1 MAKKNL
7 PVLPAVNSRGTAN
20 NRVTVDDKG
29 RRVIQAKPV
38 MPIGKA
44 PAGTTV
50 QPAAPVQT
58 PPLTDD
64 QITERNM
71 SILDSWSSDDRKG
84 VLDWLQYRPGGAWNI
99 GKAWENWASGI
110 NGPTYHDMMTQARAS
125 AAYQDVGEKHGEDVV
140 ARVAESADRAQ
151 NKQLYEDVTLAAG
164 EMAEGGSTTH
174 DIFSVLAQ
182 NLGSYM
188 APLGFLSGKSLETGQ
203 YAGADPYNWANIP
216 GAYSAAVRAEGAE
229 HAGENLANAVG
240 NVLGFDYADIQGT
253 KAGKVF
259 DTVGNLGYQG
269 IMTWADS
276 ALRAAQGAAW
286 GNSLGIDPEAAK
298 KAAKVFGSSL
308 AAMGTFGQSYSEY
321 SQSGIGKN
329 EAALQAFTDAA
340 AEFVSEYLQTDR
352 WFKVAEGANL
362 PAKEIVKNFFKN
374 MGAEI
379 AEEEI
384 SLIVQKLS
392 QLAILGENAEW
403 RKAFEDYREQG
414 MNPMLAMQQVMWDF
428 GGELAE
434 TAGVSIVSS
443 ILGSGGATI
452 AGVRAANRNQA
463 QQAQQGQQPTYQV
476 GQRVRA
482 LDQNRIGEIVAV
494 DPETGAY
501 SVRFESKDGTVR
513 TIEYKNG
520 EFVPYG
526 TVKAA
531 EAPTAAQPEAPAQT
545 PAEAPT
551 QAPAQTPTQTPA
563 RTAAEAPAVVEALE
577 GYRQNNRVSNNQATA
592 ILADKEAVAMLT
604 AETGMELPGTAS
616 GNRAAVKA
624 AVAQLAQTQT
634 QNTEAE
640 AQTAKTPETAPTEA
654 QETPEA
660 AMGAEAAETKG
671 EAETVAETVEAP
683 ETVAEAEGEQTRAEA
698 EKRPPEK
705 WETENLNGIRDVL
718 AMIERG
724 AKPSE
729 FEAKAR
735 AAAKEYEDIQ
745 AAKPY
750 GTAYTDDETGR
761 MRTLTF
767 LRGVYASAGRDP
779 VGTRKMYGALLEDV
793 EAGVDPEAYKY
804 DRTGRTL
811 LPKPVEQQEAANPL
825 DRAIGAALRG
835 EKVAAQPEPVSR
847 PQTVDTPKQSPS
859 GAQDPGIKG
868 TGAAEANFSGKQQFE
883 NLLGDD
889 NVQPDRASDTRPAE
903 MIRRDAQGRRV
914 SDTAK
919 NAVGAD
925 VTTEEVADAIQELA
939 AIGAFSYEE
948 ESNRKAMETAG
959 EEIAKRGARATERE
973 ILNRSLN
980 GKHKKGDIEKAMLL
994 YARYNQKG
1002 DVDGASEMMV
1012 ALTAMANRTGRDLQ
1026 LFRMMRKLTPEGQ
1039 LMTVRKTAQQA
1050 VDRINRGRDGRKQQE
1065 ITPKQQLENDYI
1077 KAVEAS
1083 MKDPDNQEKQEAVAR
1098 AERAIYEDAASQI
1111 KATFADKWNAW
1122 RYMAML
1128 GNMRTQVRNVV
1139 GNLAFVPYKTA
1150 KDTIG
1155 SALERMFLKQE
1166 NRTKAVLNFTAAN
1179 DRDLVSWAAE
1189 DGKSRAVHDALK
1201 YSAKLGDD
1209 NSRNI
1214 IEDSRKI
1221 FNNKALEAARK
1232 FIEKVPQAAD
1242 MWFKSPYYA
1251 TSLASF
1257 LKARGYT
1264 AQQVKAGQ
1272 VSDTVM
1278 QEARSYAIEE
1288 AMRATFN
1295 DSNAFSDAM
1304 ANLRYK
1310 GDNRFMKL
1318 LNIVGEGV
1326 LPFRRT
1332 PANVLMRG
1340 LEYSPAGLIK
1350 TGVQAA
1356 EGLRNGDFSG
1366 AQFIDNLSANIT
1378 GSAAMLLGYALA
1390 KGMLHPIRLRGG
1402 NVDED
1407 EERRGIQEYAIEF
1420 QWDGKTYSYTI
1431 DWAAP
1436 ANLPLF
1442 VGANIYEA
1450 WSKDYGDDISG
1461 FTRFL
1466 YAVGNTF
1473 EPMLELAC
1481 LSSLADLAE
1490 SISYGR
1496 QEGNVLY
1503 SVAAQIA
1510 TSYLT
1515 QGIPALLRQ
1524 GHYAAKEDKQTTFA
1538 NNADPLLR
1546 GLERTAANM
1555 PIVGSLWQ
1563 TTKRDAWGRAQDMGG
1578 IGVRILNSFVNPGT
1592 FRQVSNDPVE
1602 AEIARLNRVQSVNVS
1617 PDLPGKT
1624 ITYRDGDGNVHTDHR
1639 LTEGEWQT
1647 LVTTQGQTAHE
1658 LLTEIVE
1665 SDAYQSMDD
1674 DQRAA
1679 VIEWV
1684 YDYARETAR
1693 DAAIRGYEPQLS
1705 GWMKDLET
1713 FGTGAI
1719 FSQAAKR
1726 EMDDGF
1732 TDITAGNRA
1741 DGFEK
1746 LSAGWDIY
1754 QSLDQRGRERFLES
1768 NGGRVEYYIHAR
1780 EAGMS
1785 TGTFGNL
1792 YTQYRGID
1800 GQDISISQKANAWA
1814 NTLQKEVEAG
1824 HITAEQAAVLKKDMV
1839 FRYSGIV
1846 STTNYDAMVSAG
1858 LEADSAHGVTNLL
1871 AGLKPEPGKTTVR
1884 DVQNAEAI
1892 AGMGMDEKS
1901 TVAAMHVYL
1910 SDAQDKNLDQ
1920 MIGMGYSPEDYAAV
1934 WRIYL
1939 DATSGTGKKNRVIE
1953 AIMREL
1959 NIKDYKTAAAIYDI
1973 YAK

>member
-1 MAKKNL
+1 MAEQIKPGRTTPGNGSTTNNTAAKKVVHRTWL
-7 PVLPAVNSRGTAN
+7 P
-20 NRVTVDDKG
+20 D
-29 RRVIQAKPV
+29 IQAQQR
-38 MPIGKA
+38 A
-44 PAGTTV
+44 PRREWLPGL
-50 QPAAPVQT
+50 PDSAAPQM
-58 PPLTDD
+58 TDD
-64 QITERNM
+64 QITEKNM
-71 SILDSWSSDDRKG
+71 GILNSWGSDDRKG
-84 VLDWLQYRPGGAWNI
+84 VLDWLQYRPGGAWDI
-99 GKAWENWASGI
+99 GKAWESWASGI

-151 NKQLYEDVTLAAG
+151 NKQLYEDVTQAAG

-253 KAGKVF
+253 KTGKVF

-298 KAAKVFGSSL
+298 KAAKMFGSSM

-321 SQSGIGKN
+321 SQSGIGKD

-392 QLAILGENAEW
+392 QLAILGENADW
-403 RKAFEDYREQG
+403 RKAMEDYQAQG
-414 MNPMLAMQQVMWDF
+414 MNPMQAMRQVMWDF
-428 GGELAE
+428 GGEMAE

-463 QQAQQGQQPTYQV
+463 QQGQQ
-476 GQRVRA
+476 
-482 LDQNRIGEIVAV
+482 
-494 DPETGAY
+494 
-501 SVRFESKDGTVR
+501 TV
-513 TIEYKNG
+513 E
-520 EFVPYG
+520 
-526 TVKAA
+526 AA
-531 EAPTAAQPEAPAQT
+531 EAPMTAQP
-545 PAEAPT
+545 EAPT

-563 RTAAEAPAVVEALE
+563 RTAADTPAVAEALE

-592 ILADKEAVAMLT
+592 ILADKNAVALLT
-604 AETGMELPGTAS
+604 AQTGMELPGTAS

-624 AVAQLAQTQT
+624 AVAQLAQTETQETQT
-634 QNTEAE
+634 E
-640 AQTAKTPETAPTEA
+640 AQTVQTPETAPTEA
-654 QETPEA
+654 QEAPEA
-660 AMGAEAAETKG
+660 AMGTEAAETQG
-671 EAETVAETVEAP
+671 EATPA
-683 ETVAEAEGEQTRAEA
+683 AEAVESPVAQ
-698 EKRPPEK
+698 
-705 WETENLNGIRDVL
+705 
-718 AMIERG
+718 
-724 AKPSE
+724 
-729 FEAKAR
+729 
-735 AAAKEYEDIQ
+735 Q
-745 AAKPY
+745 AAQ
-750 GTAYTDDETGR
+750 A
-761 MRTLTF
+761 
-767 LRGVYASAGRDP
+767 
-779 VGTRKMYGALLEDV
+779 
-793 EAGVDPEAYKY
+793 
-804 DRTGRTL
+804 
-811 LPKPVEQQEAANPL
+811 PL

-835 EKVAAQPEPVSR
+835 EKAAAQPEPVSR
-847 PQTVDTPKQSPS
+847 PQTVDTTSQSPS
-859 GAQDPGIKG
+859 GAQNPGIKG
-868 TGAAEANFSGKQQFE
+868 TGAAETDYAGKHQFE

-973 ILNRSLN
+973 ILNRSLA

-1077 KAVEAS
+1077 KAVEAA

-1111 KATFADKWNAW
+1111 KSTFADKWNAW

-1155 SALERMFLKQE
+1155 SALERLFLKQE

-1179 DRDLVSWAAE
+1179 DRELVSWAAE

-1304 ANLRYK
+1304 SNLRYR

-1366 AQFIDNLSANIT
+1366 AQLIDNLSANIT
-1378 GSAAMLLGYALA
+1378 GSAAVLLGYALA
-1390 KGMLHPIRLRGG
+1390 KGMLYPLRLRGG

-1420 QWDGKTYSYTI
+1420 QWNGETYSYTI

-1578 IGVRILNSFVNPGT
+1578 IGVRILNSFVNPGS
-1592 FRQVSNDPVE
+1592 FREISNDPVE
-1602 AEIARLNRVQSVNVS
+1602 AEIARLNRVQTVNVS

-1639 LTEGEWQT
+1639 LTESEWQT

-1665 SDAYQSMDD
+1665 SDAYQNMDD

-1746 LSAGWDIY
+1746 LSEGWDIY
-1754 QSLDQRGRERFLES
+1754 QSLDQRGRERFLEN

-1824 HITAEQAAVLKKDMV
+1824 NLTAEQAAVLKKDMV

-1871 AGLKPEPGKTTVR
+1871 AGLKPEPGKTVVR
-1884 DVQNAEAI
+1884 DIQNAEAI
-1892 AGMGMDEKS
+1892 AGMGMDEKD

-1939 DATSGTGKKNRVIE
+1939 DTTGTGKKGRIIE
-1953 AIMREL
+1953 AIMKEL
-1959 NIKDYKTAAAIYDI
+1959 GIRDYATAAAVYNI

>member
-1 MAKKNL
+1 MANKNEYAQGTSMASYAKKAPKVTRTNDKREEFWVPPSIVAAIEQAEAREREAAEAATHL
-7 PVLPAVNSRGTAN
+7 PSTQGGGADAPAVPT
-20 NRVTVDDKG
+20 
-29 RRVIQAKPV
+29 Q
-38 MPIGKA
+38 
-44 PAGTTV
+44 
-50 QPAAPVQT
+50 
-58 PPLTDD
+58 PLTDD

-71 SILDSWSSDDRKG
+71 SILGSWSDDDRKG
-84 VLDWLQYRPGGAWNI
+84 VLDWLLYRPGGAWSI
-99 GKAWENWASGI
+99 GKAMESGLLGI
-110 NGPTYHDMMTQARAS
+110 PGLSYQDMMTQARAS

-151 NKQLYEDVTLAAG
+151 NKQLYEDVTTAAG
-164 EMAEGGSTTH
+164 EMAEGGSITH
-174 DIFSVLAQ
+174 DIFSVLAR

-188 APLGFLSGKSLETGQ
+188 APLGFLSGKHLETGQ

-216 GAYSAAVRAEGAE
+216 GAYSAAVQAEGAA

-259 DTVGNLGYQG
+259 DTVGSLGYQG

-286 GNSLGIDPEAAK
+286 GGMLGIDPEAAK
-298 KAAKVFGSSL
+298 KAAKMFGSSM

-403 RKAFEDYREQG
+403 RKAMEDYQAQG
-414 MNPMLAMQQVMWDF
+414 MTRMQAMRQVGADF
-428 GGELAE
+428 LGEMGE

-463 QQAQQGQQPTYQV
+463 QQGQQ
-476 GQRVRA
+476 
-482 LDQNRIGEIVAV
+482 
-494 DPETGAY
+494 
-501 SVRFESKDGTVR
+501 TV
-513 TIEYKNG
+513 
-520 EFVPYG
+520 
-526 TVKAA
+526 
-531 EAPTAAQPEAPAQT
+531 EAT
-545 PAEAPT
+545 EAPT
-551 QAPAQTPTQTPA
+551 QAPAQAPAESPAQNPAQPPSTAPAQTPTQTPS
-563 RTAAEAPAVVEALE
+563 RTAADSPAVAEALE

-604 AETGMELPGTAS
+604 AQTGMELPGTAS

-634 QNTEAE
+634 QNTETE
-640 AQTAKTPETAPTEA
+640 AQTAKAPEAAPTEA
-654 QETPEA
+654 KETQEA
-660 AMGAEAAETKG
+660 AMGTEATETQGEATQAAEAVESP
-671 EAETVAETVEAP
+671 VA
-683 ETVAEAEGEQTRAEA
+683 QR
-698 EKRPPEK
+698 
-705 WETENLNGIRDVL
+705 
-718 AMIERG
+718 
-724 AKPSE
+724 
-729 FEAKAR
+729 EAKA
-735 AAAKEYEDIQ
+735 
-745 AAKPY
+745 
-750 GTAYTDDETGR
+750 
-761 MRTLTF
+761 
-767 LRGVYASAGRDP
+767 
-779 VGTRKMYGALLEDV
+779 
-793 EAGVDPEAYKY
+793 
-804 DRTGRTL
+804 
-811 LPKPVEQQEAANPL
+811 PL

-859 GAQDPGIKG
+859 GAQNPGIKG
-868 TGAAEANFSGKQQFE
+868 TGAAETDYAGKHQFE

-959 EEIAKRGARATERE
+959 EEITKRGARATERE

-1098 AERAIYEDAASQI
+1098 AESTIYEDAASQI

-1139 GNLAFVPYKTA
+1139 GNMAFVPYKTA

-1155 SALERMFLKQE
+1155 SALERIFLKQE

-1179 DRDLVSWAAE
+1179 DRELVSWAAE

-1332 PANVLMRG
+1332 PANVLARAF
-1340 LEYSPAGLIK
+1340 EYSPLGLAK
-1350 TGVQAA
+1350 TALQAR
-1356 EGLRNGDFSG
+1356 EGLKNGDFSG
-1366 AQFIDNLSANIT
+1366 AQLIDNLSANIT

-1390 KGMLHPIRLRGG
+1390 KGMFYPLRLRGG

-1420 QWDGKTYSYTI
+1420 QWNGETYSYTI

-1450 WSKDYGDDISG
+1450 WNKDYGDDISG
-1461 FTRFL
+1461 LTRFL

-1481 LSSLADLAE
+1481 LSSLADLTE

-1524 GHYAAKEDKQTTFA
+1524 GHYAAKADKQTTFA

-1578 IGVRILNSFVNPGT
+1578 IGVRILNSFVNPGS
-1592 FRQVSNDPVE
+1592 FRKVSDDPVE

-1639 LTEGEWQT
+1639 LTESEWQT

-1684 YDYARETAR
+1684 YDYARETGR

-1713 FGTGAI
+1713 QGVGAV

-1754 QSLDQRGRERFLES
+1754 QSLDLRGRERFLEN

-1839 FRYSGIV
+1839 FRYSGVV

-1939 DATSGTGKKNRVIE
+1939 DAPSGTGKKGRIIE

-1959 NIKDYKTAAAIYDI
+1959 NIKDYKTAVAIYDI